1 MTLAIILVLV
11 ALIGFAI
18 YKRDSVKASFQ
29 IFRVGFFIEAKNIDR
44 ADKDDKIQ

>member
-18 YKRDSVKASFQ
+18 YKRDSVRASFQ
-29 IFRVGFFIEAKNIDR
+29 VFRIGFFIEAKNNER
-44 ADKDDKIQ
+44 ADKNDKIE

>member
-11 ALIGFAI
+11 SLIGFAI

-29 IFRVGFFIEAKNIDR
+29 IFRVGFFIEAKNNDR
-44 ADKDDKIQ
+44 TDKGDKIQ

>member
-1 MTLAIILVLV
+1 MTLAIILILV

-29 IFRVGFFIEAKNIDR
+29 IFRVGFFIEAKNNDPV
-44 ADKDDKIQ
+44 DKKEKT